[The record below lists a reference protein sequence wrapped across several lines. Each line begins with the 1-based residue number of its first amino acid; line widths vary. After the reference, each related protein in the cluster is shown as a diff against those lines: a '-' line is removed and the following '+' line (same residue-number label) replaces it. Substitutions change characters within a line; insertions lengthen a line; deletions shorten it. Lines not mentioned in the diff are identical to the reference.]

1 VEALGFW
8 KTVTVD
14 RTDFL
19 ERVIAL
25 LQSAHIRFC
34 VVGGLAVNAYAE
46 PVVTIDLDIAVAL
59 EDLARAESLLR
70 DAFAAP
76 GSELRLQL
84 QKDPR
89 YFAFVDDAQPRNVLG
104 LRLPV
109 AKVEDVLRGKVWA
122 AQDLERRAS
131 KRQKD
136 LADIAR
142 LLEGYPH
149 LRSLVPQEILSR
161 LV

>member
-8 KTVTVD
+8 KAVTVD
-14 RTDFL
+14 RSDFL

-25 LQSAHIRFC
+25 LQSARVRFC
-34 VVGGLAVNAYAE
+34 VVDGLAVNAYAE
-46 PVVTIDLDIAVAL
+46 PVVTVDLDIAVAA
-59 EDLARAESLLR
+59 EDLARAESLLGEE
-70 DAFAAP
+70 FETP
-76 GSELRLQL
+76 GSDLRLNIR
-84 QKDPR
+84 KDPR

-104 LRLPV
+104 LTLPV

-122 AQDLERRAS
+122 AQDPERRAS

-161 LV
+161 LI